1 MKTEMSEN
9 SVEKKDF
16 YLNTFSQNEIAQCMQ
31 TKWAGKKIVFFE
43 ETGSTNMEAM
53 RLAFEGY
60 PHGTLVLA
68 DSQTGGKGRRG
79 RSWHTPKGSSVAMS
93 FILKPELEAEY
104 ASMLTL
110 VQAMA
115 VAKVIEE
122 NCGLKAQIKWPNDIV
137 VNNKKVCGILTEMYP
152 DADGKYFVIVGCGI
166 NVGQKEIPD
175 DLQGVA
181 TSLFLES
188 NVVLSAEELLRGVLA
203 EFEQYY
209 DRFLQNETLET
220 FADEY
225 NTWLIS
231 CDKEV
236 RVLDPKGEFAG
247 ISKGINDK
255 GELLVQLA
263 DGSITEVYAG
273 EVSVRGLYGY
283 V

>member
-1 MKTEMSEN
+1 MN
-9 SVEKKDF
+9 ST
-16 YLNTFSQNEIAQCMQ
+16 NWI
-31 TKWAGKKIVFFE
+31 GKKIIHKE
-43 ETGSTNMEAM
+43 ITGSTNLDIKELAM
-53 RLAFEGY
+53 NGAEEGS
-60 PHGTLVLA
+60 VVQA
-68 DSQTGGKGRRG
+68 DMQTAGRGRRG
-79 RSWHTPKGSSVAMS
+79 RNWVSEKGDSLLFSLLLRPD
-93 FILKPELEAEY
+93 ILPDK
-104 ASMLTL
+104 ASQITL
-110 VQAMA
+110 LMALA
-115 VAKVIEE
+115 VAKVLRESY
-122 NCGLKAQIKWPNDIV
+122 NFAAMIKWPNDIV

-152 DADGKYFVIVGCGI
+152 NADGKFFVIVGCGI
-166 NVGQKEIPD
+166 NVGQKEIPN

-188 NVVLSAEELLRGVLA
+188 NTVLSTEELLQGVLA
-203 EFEQYY
+203 EFEQHY
-209 DRFLQNETLET
+209 DRFLQNETLEA

-225 NTWLIS
+225 NAWLIS
-231 CDKEV
+231 RDKEV

>member
-1 MKTEMSEN
+1 MN
-9 SVEKKDF
+9 STNWIGK
-16 YLNTFSQNEIAQCMQ
+16 EIIH
-31 TKWAGKKIVFFE
+31 KEI
-43 ETGSTNMEAM
+43 TGSTNLDIKELAM
-53 RLAFEGY
+53 NGAEEG
-60 PHGTLVLA
+60 TVVCA
-68 DSQTGGKGRRG
+68 DMQTAGRGRRG
-79 RSWHTPKGSSVAMS
+79 RNWVSEKGDSLLFSLLLRPDIAPDKASQITLLMALAVTKVLRESYGFAAM
-93 FILKPELEAEY
+93 
-104 ASMLTL
+104 
-110 VQAMA
+110 
-115 VAKVIEE
+115 
-122 NCGLKAQIKWPNDIV
+122 IKWPNDIV

-152 DADGKYFVIVGCGI
+152 DADGKFFVIVGCGI
-166 NVGQKEIPD
+166 NVGQKEIPN

-225 NTWLIS
+225 NAWLIS
-231 CDKEV
+231 RDKEV

>member
-1 MKTEMSEN
+1 MN
-9 SVEKKDF
+9 
-16 YLNTFSQNEIAQCMQ
+16 NTNWI
-31 TKWAGKKIVFFE
+31 GKKIIHKE
-43 ETGSTNMEAM
+43 ITGSTNLDIKELAM
-53 RLAFEGY
+53 NGAEEG
-60 PHGTLVLA
+60 TVVCA
-68 DSQTGGKGRRG
+68 DMQTAGRGRRG
-79 RSWHTPKGSSVAMS
+79 RNWVSEKGDSLLFSLLLRPDISPDKAAQITLLMALAVTKVLRESYEFAAM
-93 FILKPELEAEY
+93 
-104 ASMLTL
+104 
-110 VQAMA
+110 
-115 VAKVIEE
+115 
-122 NCGLKAQIKWPNDIV
+122 IKWPNDIV

-166 NVGQKEIPD
+166 NVGQKEIPN

-181 TSLFLES
+181 TSLLLES
-188 NVVLSAEELLRGVLA
+188 NVVLSAEELLQGVLA
-203 EFEQYY
+203 EFEQHY
-209 DRFLQNETLET
+209 DRFLQNETLEA

-225 NTWLIS
+225 NAWLIS
-231 CDKEV
+231 RDKEV

>member
-1 MKTEMSEN
+1 MN
-9 SVEKKDF
+9 STNWIGK
-16 YLNTFSQNEIAQCMQ
+16 EIIH
-31 TKWAGKKIVFFE
+31 KEI
-43 ETGSTNMEAM
+43 TGSTNLDIKELAM
-53 RLAFEGY
+53 NGAEEG
-60 PHGTLVLA
+60 TVVCA
-68 DSQTGGKGRRG
+68 DMQTAGRGRRG
-79 RSWHTPKGSSVAMS
+79 RNWVSEKGDGLLFSLLLRPDIAPDKASQITLLMALAVTKVLRESYGFAAM
-93 FILKPELEAEY
+93 
-104 ASMLTL
+104 
-110 VQAMA
+110 
-115 VAKVIEE
+115 
-122 NCGLKAQIKWPNDIV
+122 IKWPNDIV

-166 NVGQKEIPD
+166 NVGQKEIPN
-175 DLQGVA
+175 DLRGVA

-188 NVVLSAEELLRGVLA
+188 NVVLSTEELLQGVLA
-203 EFEQYY
+203 EFEQHY

-231 CDKEV
+231 LDKEV

>member
-1 MKTEMSEN
+1 MN
-9 SVEKKDF
+9 STNWIGK
-16 YLNTFSQNEIAQCMQ
+16 EIIH
-31 TKWAGKKIVFFE
+31 KEI
-43 ETGSTNMEAM
+43 TGSTNLDIKELAM
-53 RLAFEGY
+53 NGAEEG
-60 PHGTLVLA
+60 TVVCA
-68 DSQTGGKGRRG
+68 DMQTAGRGRRG
-79 RSWHTPKGSSVAMS
+79 RNWVSEKGDSLLFSLLLRPDISPDKAAQITLLMALAVTKVLRESYEFAAM
-93 FILKPELEAEY
+93 
-104 ASMLTL
+104 
-110 VQAMA
+110 
-115 VAKVIEE
+115 
-122 NCGLKAQIKWPNDIV
+122 IKWPNDIV

-166 NVGQKEIPD
+166 NVGQKEIPN

-181 TSLFLES
+181 TSLLLES
-188 NVVLSAEELLRGVLA
+188 NVVLSAEELLQGVLA
-203 EFEQYY
+203 EFEQHY
-209 DRFLQNETLET
+209 DRFLQNETLEA

-225 NTWLIS
+225 NAWLIS
-231 CDKEV
+231 RDKEV

>member
-1 MKTEMSEN
+1 MN
-9 SVEKKDF
+9 STNWIGK
-16 YLNTFSQNEIAQCMQ
+16 EIIH
-31 TKWAGKKIVFFE
+31 KEI
-43 ETGSTNMEAM
+43 TGSTNLDIKELAM
-53 RLAFEGY
+53 NGVEEG
-60 PHGTLVLA
+60 TVVCA
-68 DSQTGGKGRRG
+68 DMQTAGRGRRG
-79 RSWHTPKGSSVAMS
+79 RNWVSEKGDSLLFSLLLRPDIAPDKASQITLLMALAVTKVLRESYGFAAM
-93 FILKPELEAEY
+93 
-104 ASMLTL
+104 
-110 VQAMA
+110 
-115 VAKVIEE
+115 
-122 NCGLKAQIKWPNDIV
+122 IKWPNDIV
-137 VNNKKVCGILTEMYP
+137 VSNKKVCGILTEMYP
-152 DADGKYFVIVGCGI
+152 DADGKFFVIVGCGI
-166 NVGQKEIPD
+166 NVGQKEIPN

-209 DRFLQNETLET
+209 DRFLQNETLEA

-231 CDKEV
+231 LDKEV

>member
-1 MKTEMSEN
+1 LN
-9 SVEKKDF
+9 STNWIGK
-16 YLNTFSQNEIAQCMQ
+16 EIIH
-31 TKWAGKKIVFFE
+31 KEI
-43 ETGSTNMEAM
+43 TGSTNLDIKELAM
-53 RLAFEGY
+53 NGAEEG
-60 PHGTLVLA
+60 TVVCA
-68 DSQTGGKGRRG
+68 DMQTAGRGRRG
-79 RSWHTPKGSSVAMS
+79 RNWVSEKGDSLLFSLLLRPDISPDKAAQITLLMALAVTKVLRESYEFAAM
-93 FILKPELEAEY
+93 
-104 ASMLTL
+104 
-110 VQAMA
+110 
-115 VAKVIEE
+115 
-122 NCGLKAQIKWPNDIV
+122 IKWPNDIV

-166 NVGQKEIPD
+166 NVGQKEIPN

-181 TSLFLES
+181 TSLLLES
-188 NVVLSAEELLRGVLA
+188 NVVLSAEELLQGVLA
-203 EFEQYY
+203 EFEQHY
-209 DRFLQNETLET
+209 DRFLQNETLEA

-225 NTWLIS
+225 NAWLIS
-231 CDKEV
+231 RDKEV